1 MPDTDEAPT
10 LVVLTISSPD
20 GETYDRLELT
30 AVDLGDPRWIER
42 PRTPGYPEA
51 THWRIC

>member
-30 AVDLGDPRWIER
+30 AVDLGDPRWIGDQIVYVLPTAVRER
-42 PRTPGYPEA
+42 
-51 THWRIC
+51 I